1 MANKERRYHAA
12 TTTMGAGHHLRRC
25 HYPRPIQ
32 NELTQSRK
40 CFRTSRSR
48 NCQTWP
54 TPVSTFAS
62 RHGLTT
68 TASRGGAP

>member
-1 MANKERRYHAA
+1 
-12 TTTMGAGHHLRRC
+12 MGAGRHLRRR

-40 CFRTSRSR
+40 CFRRSRVR
-48 NCQTWP
+48 NCQAWP
-54 TPVSTFAS
+54 TPGSTFSS

-68 TASRGGAP
+68 TAAHRDTP